1 MGRPHIPRSSSN
13 MKNEPSI
20 DTTLHNV
27 TDAVQEGAQ
36 QTASAVKEA
45 CQSLSIKAE
54 ETLVRTKDYVQ
65 QNPVPI
71 LLGSLIFG
79 AAVGGLL
86 ALTRRPAPTL
96 RERFMFDPVSTAR
109 EILQATFE
117 PVGRRLHDGYD
128 SARDSAGRTLNTLQ
142 DHLPGHRSESLGHK
156 ILRNLKFW

>member
-1 MGRPHIPRSSSN
+1 

-20 DTTLHNV
+20 DTTLNNV
-27 TDAVQEGAQ
+27 TEAVQDGAQ
-36 QTASAVKEA
+36 QAASAVKEA
-45 CQSLSIKAE
+45 CQSLSVKAE

-79 AAVGGLL
+79 AAVGCLL
-86 ALTRRPAPTL
+86 ALTRRPEPTL
-96 RERFMFDPVSTAR
+96 RERFITDPVSTAR
-109 EILQATFE
+109 DILQAAFE
-117 PVGRRLHDGYD
+117 PVGRRIHDGYD

-142 DHLPGHRSESLGHK
+142 DHLPGHRSESLGQK

>member
-1 MGRPHIPRSSSN
+1 

-20 DTTLHNV
+20 DTTLNNV
-27 TDAVQEGAQ
+27 TEAVQDGAQ
-36 QTASAVKEA
+36 QAASAVKEA
-45 CQSLSIKAE
+45 CQSLSVKAE

-79 AAVGGLL
+79 AAVGCLL
-86 ALTRRPAPTL
+86 ALTRRPEPTL
-96 RERFMFDPVSTAR
+96 RERFLTDPVSTAR
-109 EILQATFE
+109 DILQAAFE

-142 DHLPGHRSESLGHK
+142 DHLPGHRSESLGQK
-156 ILRNLKFW
+156 FLRNLKFW